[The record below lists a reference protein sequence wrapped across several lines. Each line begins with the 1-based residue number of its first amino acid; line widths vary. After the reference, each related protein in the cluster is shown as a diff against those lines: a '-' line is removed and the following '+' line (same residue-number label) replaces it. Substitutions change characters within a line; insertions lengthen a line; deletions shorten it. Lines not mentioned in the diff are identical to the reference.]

1 MGQKANNSASVT
13 EDHSTWGSLRGLLI
27 EGVWVCACAA
37 AASVSRA
44 VVVSV
49 TAQSAG
55 EVLLQSFSDRYVL

>member
-1 MGQKANNSASVT
+1 M
-13 EDHSTWGSLRGLLI
+13 
-27 EGVWVCACAA
+27 CACAA